1 MKLFT
6 WDLAGFKYA
15 YSKYYYMPHLNDCED
30 GIDGDGHF
38 HDTLHECGRASC
50 VCAFEDEMITYSR
63 LFFENSLIF
72 ENRATKIIQSL
83 NIPIG
88 STVLVVGCAF
98 GHLMEKLS
106 EKRMNVFGCD
116 DSPYIHFNTDTEAL
130 FPIHNIDVLD
140 PNFSSIVNQLTGVDS
155 FDYIISEDMITSYDN
170 IGGSYD
176 IIFSNLQSILKP
188 NKPLSNIIHIVDT
201 NCGSPFVKKT
211 IEEWKDININ
221 HSWFDSDGNF

>member
-1 MKLFT
+1 MKLFI
-6 WDLAGFKYA
+6 WDLAGFEHTYI
-15 YSKYYYMPHLNDCED
+15 KYYYMPHLSECVD
-30 GIDGDGHF
+30 GVDDHGHF

-72 ENRATKIIQSL
+72 ENRANKIIESL

-88 STVLVVGCAF
+88 STIFVAGCAF

-140 PNFSSIVNQLTGVDS
+140 PNFSGIVNQLMGVNH
-155 FDYIISEDMITSYDN
+155 FDYIISEDVLTSYNN
-170 IGGSYD
+170 ISGSYD
-176 IIFSNLQSILKP
+176 TIFSNLESILNPAKS
-188 NKPLSNIIHIVDT
+188 LSNIIHIVDT
-201 NCGSPFVKKT
+201 NCSTPFVNKS
-211 IEEWKDININ
+211 IDDWKELNSN
-221 HSWFDSDGNF
+221 YSWFDSDGNG